1 MSEEIKKRG
10 GGKPWSEE
18 RRKKYNETIA
28 RKRKEPKASGKRMGR
43 PPWTEE
49 QRQSYRETIA
59 RRRREAEARGEKV
72 PNNNKSMYRL
82 DVTKKPEDVAII
94 RALMAETLNSW
105 NCPMVKSDAELEE
118 RINQF
123 FQKCAEHGTIPTIEE
138 LYLATGYSYSY
149 MYDIEHGIR
158 NGFSPE
164 TKKIIERAR
173 QLMKTFDAK
182 MVVEGKINPVVY
194 FFRAKNYYDMK
205 DQQDVVVQG
214 PRDNVQEMSEED
226 IKKWYLEDGKKVETT
241 FADEEGGE

>member
-10 GGKPWSEE
+10 GGNPWSEE

-28 RKRKEPKASGKRMGR
+28 RKRKEPKTSGKRMGR
-43 PPWTEE
+43 PPWTDE

-72 PNNNKSMYRL
+72 LENAASFHHPQL
-82 DVTKKPEDVAII
+82 AKKPEDLAIV
-94 RALMAETLNSW
+94 RSLMAETLHSW
-105 NCPMVKSDAELEE
+105 HCPMVKSDAELEE
-118 RINQF
+118 RIEQF
-123 FQKCAEHGTIPTIEE
+123 FQTCAEHGTIPTIEE
-138 LYLATGYSYSY
+138 MYLATGYSYSY

-194 FFRAKNYYDMK
+194 FFRSKNYYDMK

-226 IKKWYLEDGKKVETT
+226 IRKWYLEDGKKVETT
-241 FADEEGGE
+241 FTDDES